1 MRLVDYPVF
10 SSLVVLIET
19 ETHGQYVG
27 FFEGNEVLV
36 NTNLD
41 YPNNTKYSVY
51 FLNTWVGLDELPTR
65 QRLRHSQ
72 NTTTKFRNSLK
83 MNKYKRASTDALF

>member
-10 SSLVVLIET
+10 SSPVVLIET

-27 FFEGNEVLV
+27 VFEGNEVLV
-36 NTNLD
+36 KTNID

-51 FLNTWVGLDELPTR
+51 FLSACIGLDELPTCWAIDYR
-65 QRLRHSQ
+65 
-72 NTTTKFRNSLK
+72 
-83 MNKYKRASTDALF
+83 